1 MSTDTHETTNL
12 SASSNA
18 KSPSTTM
25 TMEVIRG
32 DMEMTAK
39 RIAGV
44 SSEGINLILDGDNEE
59 SLVLGESLQVRVV
72 IGPNEG
78 VLDVEVEALRQT
90 AGGDVQCR
98 FAVADPESLRS
109 SLPEALMEVFEQRS
123 SRRVSI
129 GETYAEVMVVCE
141 DGRAATTGRILGIS
155 ERGISACLDPRALHI
170 IPEGA
175 NVSLSFRLPG
185 SHNELHP
192 WGLVRSV
199 KPVDEGLV
207 YGLEFLPLDTP
218 DFDEIRREIRT
229 FVVVETVTC

>member
-1 MSTDTHETTNL
+1 
-12 SASSNA
+12 
-18 KSPSTTM
+18 M
-25 TMEVIRG
+25 TW
-32 DMEMTAK
+32 K
-39 RIAGV
+39 
-44 SSEGINLILDGDNEE
+44 
-59 SLVLGESLQVRVV
+59 VRFLTWKVKFNCKKV
-72 IGPNEG
+72 
-78 VLDVEVEALRQT
+78 T
-90 AGGDVQCR
+90 

-123 SRRVSI
+123 SRRVNI

-155 ERGISACLDPRALHI
+155 ERGISARLDPRALHI

-207 YGLEFLPLDTP
+207 YGLEFLTHDTP

-229 FVVVETVTC
+229 FVAWPSSLQHIGCWCTISTR